1 MVKAKRM
8 METDENGVER
18 QFYPITHASAVRG
31 LEKII
36 AGQSKVLSV
45 NGYTGAVIITKSRS
59 RLRKCTDRTSLC
71 DRRNRRYYHC

>member
-1 MVKAKRM
+1 M

-31 LEKII
+31 LEK
-36 AGQSKVLSV
+36 LLRV
-45 NGYTGAVIITKSRS
+45 NQKYYLLMDTGAVIITKRF

-71 DRRNRRYYHC
+71 DRRNRRYHC

>member
-1 MVKAKRM
+1 M

-31 LEKII
+31 LKKII

-45 NGYTGAVIITKSRS
+45 NGYTGAVIINKAAS
-59 RLRKCTDRTSLC
+59 RLRKM
-71 DRRNRRYYHC
+71 H